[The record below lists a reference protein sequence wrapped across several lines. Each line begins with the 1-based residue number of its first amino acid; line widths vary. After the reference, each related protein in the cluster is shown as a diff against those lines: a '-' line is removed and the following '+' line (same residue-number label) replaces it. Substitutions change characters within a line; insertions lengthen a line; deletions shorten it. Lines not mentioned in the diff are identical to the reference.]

1 MKRFTLLS
9 FLAFVAMGASAQG
22 AFRCNANN
30 VSVKIGPGSK
40 YRRVLSWG
48 VTPVILNKGDIVY
61 FDGVRRNGY
70 VKISDSAPRQLGW
83 EGGWA
88 LAKFFVPMKKCSV
101 CKGNRYLN
109 KPCPHGD
116 PVSGIH
122 LAVCECHGTGQKLC
136 KKCEGFGY
144 Y

>member
-1 MKRFTLLS
+1 MKRLFLLS
-9 FLAFVAMGASAQG
+9 LLAFVAIGANAQS

-30 VSVKIGPGSK
+30 VSVKNGPGSK

-48 VTPVILNKGDIVY
+48 EMPVILSKGDIVY

-70 VKISDSAPRQLGW
+70 VKISDSSPRQPGW

-101 CKGNRYLN
+101 CKGTGYLN

-116 PVSGIH
+116 PIYGCM
-122 LAVCECHGTGQKLC
+122 AACECHGTGSQIC
-136 KKCEGFGY
+136 KKCDGIGSY
-144 Y
+144 